1 MICGDLTGVIGRDAL
16 GSNVTPRRL
25 DELPPLHPTTVQHI
39 RESARRLPE
48 HQVDLA
54 RVFYHHLFE
63 MAPEA
68 RRMFPA
74 DMSAQEEK
82 LLKAIVAAVTAL
94 DDPAALEATLRRWGA
109 AHKRIFGV
117 TDSMYVY
124 VGHALLRTVKL
135 LLSDSSAVLSSWVAV
150 YEWLAAVMIA
160 GAREEELASAPARP
174 TAPIGTGRHLR
185 RADVPPASADANP
198 PRGRFGWARAWNRA

>member
-1 MICGDLTGVIGRDAL
+1 MGND
-16 GSNVTPRRL
+16 VTPRRL
-25 DELPPLHPTTVQHI
+25 SALPPLAPTTVQHI

-48 HQVDLA
+48 NHVILA
-54 RVFYHHLFE
+54 RVFYQHLFE
-63 MAPEA
+63 MAPQI
-68 RRMFPA
+68 RGMFPQ

-82 LLKAIVAAVTAL
+82 LLQAILAAVSAL

-109 AHKRIFGV
+109 AHQRVLGV

-150 YEWLAAVMIA
+150 YEWLAAVMIS
-160 GAREEELASAPARP
+160 GAHEGER
-174 TAPIGTGRHLR
+174 
-185 RADVPPASADANP
+185 
-198 PRGRFGWARAWNRA
+198 ARAAEAQTEPMGISRRRRWPDAAAR